1 MRQNLMTDEQRI
13 NYQSFQKQEAFDLMN
28 TIVAHETYKNDLDD
42 LDISLLGIVSGV
54 LEINDEVEIVIRF
67 PAFLEQATKSEYLE
81 RYCVVERVD
90 SQNN

>member
-1 MRQNLMTDEQRI
+1 MTDEQRI

>member
-28 TIVAHETYKNDLDD
+28 TIVAHETHKNDLDD
-42 LDISLLGIVSGV
+42 LDISLLGIISGV

-81 RYCVVERVD
+81 RYCVVEGVD

>member
-67 PAFLEQATKSEYLE
+67 PTFLEQATKSEYLE